1 MEYTGIMTSELVE
14 AAIDSEELSLHYQP
28 RINLSTDQIIGMEAL
43 VCWHSETLGQVD
55 TVHFIHTLEHLEIKV
70 IAKFHE
76 WLVRNAFKQ
85 IVAWRKIGI
94 LVPVDLNFSARYLQE
109 NECLSHITN
118 LLQEYDLPPSCF
130 GIEITG
136 SYSASNMPGIIFVLR
151 KFSQMGV
158 RLTLGDFCT
167 RGDSLKYFNELHV
180 NKIKLD
186 RRFIHYLI
194 EKSSQYEKLGRM
206 NLEFL
211 IAMSTGLG
219 VIARS
224 TGLGV
229 EVIADGVETTKQLEQ
244 LKLLGCDSY
253 QGYFFGPPVPA
264 NLATAIIS
272 NDLKQNARNFKH
284 PQESLELLTA

>member
-1 MEYTGIMTSELVE
+1 MEYTGVITSELIE
-14 AAIDSEELSLHYQP
+14 AAIDREELSLHYQP
-28 RINLSTDQIIGMEAL
+28 RINFSTNQIIGMEAL
-43 VCWHSETLGQVD
+43 VYWHSKTLGQVD
-55 TVHFIHTLEHLEIKV
+55 TAHFIHILEHLEIKL

-76 WLVRNAFKQ
+76 WLIRNAFKQ

-109 NECLSHITN
+109 NECLSLITN

-130 GIEITG
+130 GIEITE
-136 SYSASNMPGIIFVLR
+136 SYSVSNMPGIIFVLR
-151 KFSQMGV
+151 KFNQMGV

-167 RGDSLKYFNELHV
+167 RGDSLKYLNELPI

-186 RRFIHYLI
+186 RRSIHHLI
-194 EKSSQYEKLGRM
+194 DKSSQYEKLGRM
-206 NLEFL
+206 TLEFL

-224 TGLGV
+224 TGLGL
-229 EVIADGVETTKQLEQ
+229 EVIADGVETTKELEQ
-244 LKLLGCDSY
+244 LKLLGCDSF

-272 NDLKQNARNFKH
+272 NEQNARNFKH
-284 PQESLELLTA
+284 SQVSLESLTA